1 MNAQTAKDRL
11 LVSVHV
17 RVHACVCERDAE
29 VISQGSESAS
39 VVNPGLGHA
48 PGFRGLLQLLIQTL
62 ISPPQTPAQSAQC
75 RPWLVSQTDQ

>member
-1 MNAQTAKDRL
+1 MHRQPRRGR
-11 LVSVHV
+11 VHV
-17 RVHACVCERDAE
+17 RVHVCVRERDAE